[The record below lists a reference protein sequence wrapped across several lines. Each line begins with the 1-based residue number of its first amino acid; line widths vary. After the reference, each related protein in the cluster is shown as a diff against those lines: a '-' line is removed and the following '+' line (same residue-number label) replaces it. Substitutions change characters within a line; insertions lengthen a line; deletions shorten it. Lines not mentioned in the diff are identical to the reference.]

1 MIVLQS
7 HTAAVWEAVMSR
19 QKTCP
24 KMCKTRP
31 KGRLSAEPREEQ
43 NPQAGLQQ
51 RAFVMGSPTAQG
63 LETFFPAQGT
73 LTWLT
78 PSVTWSRRE
87 VLEGILEFLF
97 RMFEWCH
104 RLVLMFCGV
113 CHVPFRRSPWGGLE
127 RPKLPTWDGGRSI
140 PSPVF
145 SGVNMCHLSGASQLL
160 HRINLWKYSGM
171 WVCWVKERAVCDL
184 NESLPQQW
192 ADRCASYRT
201 RMVLI
206 WECVF

>member
-73 LTWLT
+73 LTWFT
-78 PSVTWSRRE
+78 PSVTWSRRGSARGHTGISVPYVWMMSPTSTH
-87 VLEGILEFLF
+87 VLWRLPCALQAEPLRRFGETKASYLGRGQEYSFSCIF
-97 RMFEWCH
+97 WCKY
-104 RLVLMFCGV
+104 
-113 CHVPFRRSPWGGLE
+113 VPFIWCI
-127 RPKLPTWDGGRSI
+127 PTATQ
-140 PSPVF
+140 
-145 SGVNMCHLSGASQLL
+145 N
-160 HRINLWKYSGM
+160 
-171 WVCWVKERAVCDL
+171 
-184 NESLPQQW
+184 
-192 ADRCASYRT
+192 
-201 RMVLI
+201 
-206 WECVF
+206 